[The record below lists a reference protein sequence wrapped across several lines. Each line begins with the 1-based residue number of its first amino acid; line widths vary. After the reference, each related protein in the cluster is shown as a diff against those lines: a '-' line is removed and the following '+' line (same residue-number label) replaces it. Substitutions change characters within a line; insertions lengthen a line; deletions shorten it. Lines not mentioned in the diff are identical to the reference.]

1 MPRPLRSRRGAL
13 AALIAATC
21 FAAPATL
28 ASPATAASSMAVS
41 LADDGVLNGAHG
53 DPEPIVGAWKRAG
66 VDDVRLFAQWS
77 HIAPDTN
84 AVRPPKGFDDTAEGA
99 YDFRAL
105 DRKIDLVRAHG
116 MSVTLTVTG
125 PGPVWGSKEPARR
138 NPRWKPDPRRFGRF
152 ATAVT
157 KHVAARVD
165 RYVVWNEPN
174 VATWL
179 QPQFRCTGADRCVS
193 YAPHLYRELAA
204 EGYAAI
210 RRHDP
215 SATIAIGATSSKG
228 DRYSTRV
235 NATTQPLTF
244 LREMACVTSRY
255 TRRKGGYCRGFKAAR
270 GNVLAY
276 HPHSNT
282 LTPGQ
287 RSPSRNDARMGDL
300 SRLTT
305 VLDKLTRA
313 RRISAV
319 GVKRKRLP
327 LWLDEYAYETNPPD
341 HRLGISLAKQSTWSQ
356 WGWWTAARN
365 PRVKLLTHYE
375 WRDEAIAEDDEL
387 AHGWQSGL
395 YFVDGRAK
403 PLAQAFPNPIF
414 GWRTSRS
421 AAVWGQ
427 VRPGRGRV
435 RVQLQR
441 RSGGAWRPYKTV
453 TTNSYGAFEVRV
465 PRSSSARYRY
475 TYASPADGATVAS
488 TSTTLRRR

>member
-1 MPRPLRSRRGAL
+1 MPRPLRSRRAAL
-13 AALIAATC
+13 AALAAATC
-21 FAAPATL
+21 LVAPTAFASS
-28 ASPATAASSMAVS
+28 ASAAGSMAVS
-41 LADDGVLNGAHG
+41 IADDGVLNGQHG
-53 DPEPIVGAWKRAG
+53 DPEPFVEQWQRAG
-66 VDDVRLFAQWS
+66 VEDVRVFAQWS

-84 AVRPPKGFDDTAEGA
+84 SVRPPEGFDDTTENA

-105 DRKIDLVRAHG
+105 DRKIDLVRRHG
-116 MSVTLTVTG
+116 MSVTLTITG

-138 NPRWKPDPRRFGRF
+138 NPRWKPDPERFGRF

-157 KHVAARVD
+157 KHVADRVD

-179 QPQFRCTGADRCVS
+179 QPQYRCTSAGHCTS
-193 YAPHLYRELAA
+193 YAPHLYRELAT
-204 EGYAAI
+204 EGYRAI
-210 RRHDP
+210 RRQDP

-228 DRYSTRV
+228 DAEAIRV

-244 LREMACVTSRY
+244 LREMACVSSRY
-255 TRRKGGYCRGFKAAR
+255 TRRKGGSCRGFKAAR

-276 HPHSNT
+276 HPHSSK

-287 RSPSRNDARMGDL
+287 RSPSRGDARMGDL

-319 GVKRKRLP
+319 GVKSRKLP

-341 HRLGISLAKQSTWSQ
+341 ERLGISLAKQAAWSQ

-375 WRDEAIAEDDEL
+375 WRDEAIADEDAE
-387 AHGWQSGL
+387 AAPGWQSGL

-403 PLAQAFPNPIF
+403 PLAQAFANPIF
-414 GWRTSRS
+414 GWRTSRT

-427 VRPGRGRV
+427 VRPGSGKV

-441 RSGGAWRPYKTV
+441 RSGGRWRAYRTV
-453 TTNSYGAFEVRV
+453 TTNTHGGFEVRV

-475 TYASPADGATVAS
+475 TYTAPDGSTAASR
-488 TSTTLRRR
+488 STTLRKR